1 MALFTFTDDSYTLGN
16 IREVDTRKV
25 TILVNSDKDLR
36 KARVGQLVTVPLSG
50 ATECWLIGMIDK
62 VIKAVVTQPF
72 TPEIAEDDAD
82 EIDAFE
88 DSVVNTVKI
97 TLMGAAR
104 WDAVD
109 QKYKFSRS
117 LDHVPEIDSTCY
129 VLKDAHLEEFMRVIS
144 ECGDGQ
150 HSLELGS
157 YKLNENARAY
167 VDGNKLFQ
175 RHAALLG
182 STGSGKS
189 WTVASILERS
199 SQLPSSN
206 LVVFDLHGEYKE
218 LSYAKQLRVPGPDEV
233 DADDDSLLFLPY
245 WLLNSEEIQS
255 LFVDRSEFSAHN
267 QVVVVQDAI
276 TEQKKAFLKAN
287 GRTDLLQSFTLDSP
301 IPYSLNEVIG
311 KLKYLNEE
319 KVEGSRGPK
328 NGPFNGEFSRLLV
341 RMASRLNDRRY
352 GFLFNSPDKYNQY
365 DSLSMIAE
373 KLMGFGNQKQS
384 IKVIDFSEV
393 PADILPVIIG
403 LVARIIYQVQ
413 FWTDPNSRRPVA
425 FVCDEA
431 HLYLPRKEGN
441 PVERRAVEAFEKIA
455 KEGRKYGVALM
466 IVSQRPSDVS
476 ATILSQCNN
485 IISLRLTNADD
496 QATVR
501 KLLPESLESLLE
513 ALPIMD
519 VGEAMVVG
527 DSVLLPSRIKID
539 PPTEKPLSAT
549 IDFWSRWQEDVN
561 NADFALAV
569 ENMRR
574 QNRIKPQLVSAI
586 CTESKS
592 C

>member
-1 MALFTFTDDSYTLGN
+1 MALFTFNDDSYILGN

-25 TILVNSDKDLR
+25 TILVNTDKDLR
-36 KARVGQLVTVPLSG
+36 KARVGQLVAVQLSG

-62 VIKAVVTQPF
+62 VIKAVVAPLPTLEVQ
-72 TPEIAEDDAD
+72 EDDAD

-88 DSVVNTVKI
+88 DIVINTVKI
-97 TLMGAAR
+97 TLMGGAR
-104 WDAVD
+104 WDAIE

-144 ECGDGQ
+144 ECGDGE

-189 WTVASILERS
+189 WTVASILEKS
-199 SQLPSSN
+199 SKLPSSN

-218 LSYAKQLRVPGPDEV
+218 LSYAKQLRIPGPDEV
-233 DADDDSLLFLPY
+233 DTDDDSLLFLPY

-267 QVVVVQDAI
+267 QVVIVQDAI
-276 TEQKKAFLKAN
+276 TEQKKAFLQAN
-287 GRTDLLQSFTLDSP
+287 GRSDLLQAFTLDSP
-301 IPYSLNEVIG
+301 IPYSLDNVIG
-311 KLKYLNEE
+311 KLRFLNEE
-319 KVEGSRGPK
+319 RIPGAQAGKEK

-341 RMASRLNDRRY
+341 RMASRLQDRRY

-365 DSLSMIAE
+365 GSLSMIAE
-373 KLMGFGNQKQS
+373 TLMGFGNQKKS

-413 FWTDPNSRRPVA
+413 FWTNPESRRPVA

-549 IDFWSRWQEDVN
+549 IDFWSRWQENVTN
-561 NADFALAV
+561 TDFALAV

-574 QNRIKPQLVSAI
+574 QNRTKL
-586 CTESKS
+586 
-592 C
+592 

>member
-1 MALFTFTDDSYTLGN
+1 MALFTFNDDSYILGN

-36 KARVGQLVTVPLSG
+36 KARVGQLVTVQLSG

-62 VIKAVVTQPF
+62 VIKAVVAQPL
-72 TPEIAEDDAD
+72 TLEVQEDDAD

-97 TLMGAAR
+97 TLMGGAR
-104 WDAVD
+104 WDAID

-129 VLKDAHLEEFMRVIS
+129 ILKDAHLEEFMRVIS
-144 ECGDGQ
+144 ECGNGED
-150 HSLELGS
+150 SLELGS

-199 SQLPSSN
+199 SRLPSSN

-218 LSYAKQLRVPGPDEV
+218 LSYAKQLRIPGPDEV
-233 DADDDSLLFLPY
+233 DVDDDSLLFLPY

-276 TEQKKAFLKAN
+276 TEQKKAFLQESD
-287 GRTDLLQSFTLDSP
+287 RTDLLQSFTLDSP
-301 IPYSLNEVIG
+301 IPYSLNSVIG

-319 KVEGSRGPK
+319 KVDGSRGPK

-373 KLMGFGNQKQS
+373 KLMEFGEQKQS

-413 FWTDPNSRRPVA
+413 FWTDPKNRRPVA

-549 IDFWSRWQEDVN
+549 IDFWSRWQEKVT

-574 QNRIKPQLVSAI
+574 QNRTKL
-586 CTESKS
+586 
-592 C
+592 

>member
-1 MALFTFTDDSYTLGN
+1 MALFTFNDDSYTLGN

-36 KARVGQLVTVPLSG
+36 KARVGQLVTVQLSG

-62 VIKAVVTQPF
+62 VIKAVVTQPL
-72 TPEIAEDDAD
+72 TLEITEDDAD

-233 DADDDSLLFLPY
+233 DIDDDSLLFLPY
-245 WLLNSEEIQS
+245 WLLNTDELQS
-255 LFVDRSEFSAHN
+255 LFIDRSEFTAHN
-267 QVVVVQDAI
+267 QVMAFQDSI
-276 TEQKKAFLKAN
+276 IEKKRDALVKAGN
-287 GRTDLLQSFTLDSP
+287 QEILDAFTLDSP
-301 IPYSLNEVIG
+301 IPFKIEDIIQQLEFLNQQMIPGKTKEVQ
-311 KLKYLNEE
+311 
-319 KVEGSRGPK
+319 
-328 NGPFNGEFSRLLV
+328 GPFYGQFSRLLL
-341 RMASRLNDRRY
+341 RLKSKTTDRRY
-352 GFLFNSPDKYNQY
+352 SFLFGGKSTQDYNY
-365 DSLSMIAE
+365 LSALAE
-373 KLMGFGNQKQS
+373 KLMGFGKQKQS

-549 IDFWSRWQEDVN
+549 IDFWSRWQEDVT

-586 CTESKS
+586 CTESKN

>member
-1 MALFTFTDDSYTLGN
+1 MALFTFDDTTYILGN

-25 TILVNSDKDLR
+25 TIYVNNDKDLR
-36 KARVGQLVTVPLSG
+36 KARVGQLVTIQLSG
-50 ATECWLIGMIDK
+50 ATECWLVGMIDK
-62 VIKAVVTQPF
+62 VIKALVTQSIVH
-72 TPEIAEDDAD
+72 EIDEENTD
-82 EIDAFE
+82 EILNAFE
-88 DSVVNTVKI
+88 DTVVNTVKI

-104 WDAVD
+104 WDAIE

-117 LDHVPEIDSTCY
+117 LDHVPEIDSICY
-129 VLKDAHLEEFMRVIS
+129 VLKDAQLEEFMSVIS
-144 ECGDGQ
+144 ESGDEK
-150 HSLELGS
+150 HSLELGV

-206 LVVFDLHGEYKE
+206 LVVFDLHGEYKQ

-233 DADDDSLLFLPY
+233 NSDDDSLLFLPY

-276 TEQKKAFLKAN
+276 TKQKKFFLESQA
-287 GRTDLLQSFTLDSP
+287 RTDLLQSFTLDSP
-301 IPYSLNEVIG
+301 IPYSLHEVIG
-311 KLKYLNEE
+311 ELKFLNEQ
-319 KVEGSRGPK
+319 KVEGSKGLK

-341 RMASRLNDRRY
+341 RIASRLNDRRY
-352 GFLFNSPDKYNQY
+352 GFLFNAPKKYNQY
-365 DSLSMIAE
+365 DSLSTIAE
-373 KLMGFGNQKQS
+373 KLMGFGENKES

-393 PADILPVIIG
+393 PADILPIIIG

-413 FWTDPNSRRPVA
+413 FWTNPENRRPIA

-476 ATILSQCNN
+476 TTILSQCNN

-496 QATVR
+496 QMTVR

-539 PPTEKPLSAT
+539 PPTQKPLSAT
-549 IDFWSRWQEDVN
+549 IDFWSCWQEN
-561 NADFALAV
+561 ITNEDFSMAV

-574 QNRIKPQLVSAI
+574 QNRIKQ
-586 CTESKS
+586 
-592 C
+592 

>member
-1 MALFTFTDDSYTLGN
+1 MALFTFEDDGYTLGN
-16 IREVDTRKV
+16 IREVDTRKI
-25 TILVNSDKDLR
+25 TILVNSDSDLR
-36 KARVGQLVTVPLSG
+36 KARVGQLITVPLSG

-62 VIKAVVTQPF
+62 VIKAVVTQ
-72 TPEIAEDDAD
+72 TATIEVQEGEAD
-82 EIDAFE
+82 EIDDF
-88 DSVVNTVKI
+88 DSNVVNTVKI
-97 TLMGAAR
+97 TLMGATR
-104 WDAVD
+104 WDAID

-129 VLKDAHLEEFMRVIS
+129 VLKDAHLEDFMRVIS
-144 ECGDGQ
+144 ESEDGD

-157 YKLNENARAY
+157 YKLNDNARAY
-167 VDGNKLFQ
+167 VDGDKLFQ

-199 SQLPSSN
+199 SELPSSN

-218 LSYAKQLRVPGPDEV
+218 LSHAKQLRVPGPDEV
-233 DADDDSLLFLPY
+233 DTDDESLLFLPY

-255 LFVDRSEFSAHN
+255 LFVDRSEFNAHN
-267 QVVVVQDAI
+267 QVVVVQDSI
-276 TEQKKAFLKAN
+276 TEQKKLFLEAN
-287 GRTDLLQSFTLDSP
+287 NRHDLLQSFTLDSP
-301 IPYSLNEVIG
+301 IPYSLDEVTA
-311 KLKYLNEE
+311 KLTYLNEE
-319 KVEGSRGPK
+319 KVQGSRGPK

-341 RMASRLNDRRY
+341 RIASRLNDRRY
-352 GFLFNSPDKYNQY
+352 GFLFDSPDIYNQY
-365 DSLSMIAE
+365 ESLSMIAE
-373 KLMGFGNQKQS
+373 KLMGFGNKKQS

-413 FWTDPNSRRPVA
+413 FWTDPAERRPLA

-466 IVSQRPSDVS
+466 VVSQRPSDVS

-539 PPTEKPLSAT
+539 PPAEKPLSAT
-549 IDFWSRWQEDVN
+549 IDFWSRWQEDVT

-574 QNRIKPQLVSAI
+574 QNRTRQ
-586 CTESKS
+586 
-592 C
+592 

>member
-1 MALFTFTDDSYTLGN
+1 MGNMALFTFNDDSYILGN

-36 KARVGQLVTVPLSG
+36 KARVGQLVTVQLSG

-62 VIKAVVTQPF
+62 VIKAVVAQTLTLEVQ
-72 TPEIAEDDAD
+72 EDDAD

-97 TLMGAAR
+97 TLMGGAK
-104 WDAVD
+104 WDAID

-117 LDHVPEIDSTCY
+117 LDHVPEIDTTCY
-129 VLKDAHLEEFMRVIS
+129 ILKDANLEEFMRVIS
-144 ECGDGQ
+144 ECGNGQ
-150 HSLELGS
+150 NSLELGS

-199 SQLPSSN
+199 SRLPSSN

-218 LSYAKQLRVPGPDEV
+218 LSYAKQLRIPGPDEV
-233 DADDDSLLFLPY
+233 DVEDDSLLFLPY

-276 TEQKKAFLKAN
+276 TEQKKDFLQTN

-301 IPYSLNEVIG
+301 IPYSLSNVIG

-319 KVEGSRGPK
+319 KVDGSRGPK

-352 GFLFNSPDKYNQY
+352 GFLFNSPDKYNLY

-373 KLMGFGNQKQS
+373 KLMEYGEQKQS

-413 FWTDPNSRRPVA
+413 FWTDPKSRRPVA

-496 QATVR
+496 QTTVR

-539 PPTEKPLSAT
+539 PPTQKPLSAT
-549 IDFWSRWQEDVN
+549 IDFWSRWQENVTN
-561 NADFALAV
+561 TDFALAV

-574 QNRIKPQLVSAI
+574 QNRTRL
-586 CTESKS
+586 
-592 C
+592 

>member
-1 MALFTFTDDSYTLGN
+1 
-16 IREVDTRKV
+16 
-25 TILVNSDKDLR
+25 
-36 KARVGQLVTVPLSG
+36 
-50 ATECWLIGMIDK
+50 
-62 VIKAVVTQPF
+62 
-72 TPEIAEDDAD
+72 
-82 EIDAFE
+82 
-88 DSVVNTVKI
+88 
-97 TLMGAAR
+97 MGAG
-104 WDAVD
+104 
-109 QKYKFSRS
+109 QK
-117 LDHVPEIDSTCY
+117 
-129 VLKDAHLEEFMRVIS
+129 
-144 ECGDGQ
+144 
-150 HSLELGS
+150 
-157 YKLNENARAY
+157 
-167 VDGNKLFQ
+167 
-175 RHAALLG
+175 
-182 STGSGKS
+182 
-189 WTVASILERS
+189 
-199 SQLPSSN
+199 LPSSN

-218 LSYAKQLRVPGPDEV
+218 LSYAKQLRIPGPDEV
-233 DADDDSLLFLPY
+233 DTDDDSLLFLPY

-267 QVVVVQDAI
+267 QVVIVQDAI
-276 TEQKKAFLKAN
+276 TEQKKAFLQTN
-287 GRTDLLQSFTLDSP
+287 GRSDLLQAFTLDSP
-301 IPYSLNEVIG
+301 IPYSLDNVIG
-311 KLKYLNEE
+311 KLRFLNEE
-319 KVEGSRGPK
+319 RIPGAQAGKEK

-341 RMASRLNDRRY
+341 RMASRLQDRRY

-365 DSLSMIAE
+365 GSLSMIAE
-373 KLMGFGNQKQS
+373 TLMGFGNQKKN

-413 FWTDPNSRRPVA
+413 FWTNPESRRPVA

-476 ATILSQCNN
+476 TTILSQCNN

-539 PPTEKPLSAT
+539 PPTETPLSAT
-549 IDFWSRWQEDVN
+549 IDFWSRWQENVTN
-561 NADFALAV
+561 TDFALAV

-574 QNRIKPQLVSAI
+574 QNRTKL
-586 CTESKS
+586 
-592 C
+592 

>member
-1 MALFTFTDDSYTLGN
+1 MALFTFNDDNYILGN

-36 KARVGQLVTVPLSG
+36 KARVGQLVTVQLSG

-62 VIKAVVTQPF
+62 VIKAVVAQPL
-72 TPEIAEDDAD
+72 TLEVQEDDAD

-88 DSVVNTVKI
+88 DSVINTVKI
-97 TLMGAAR
+97 TLMGGSR
-104 WDAVD
+104 WDAIE

-144 ECGDGQ
+144 ECGDGE
-150 HSLELGS
+150 HSLDLGC

-199 SQLPSSN
+199 SKLPSSN

-218 LSYAKQLRVPGPDEV
+218 LSYAKQLRIPGPDEV
-233 DADDDSLLFLPY
+233 DTDDDSLLFLPY

-276 TEQKKAFLKAN
+276 TEQKKAFLLAN
-287 GRTDLLQSFTLDSP
+287 DRTDLLQSFTLDSP
-301 IPYSLNEVIG
+301 IPFSLDNVIE
-311 KLKYLNEE
+311 KLRFLNEE
-319 KVEGSRGPK
+319 RVPGAQAGKEK

-341 RMASRLNDRRY
+341 RMASRLQDRRY

-365 DSLSMIAE
+365 SSLSMIAE
-373 KLMGFGNQKQS
+373 KLMGFGIQKKS

-413 FWTDPNSRRPVA
+413 FWTDPTDRRPVA

-476 ATILSQCNN
+476 TTILSQCNN

-527 DSVLLPSRIKID
+527 DSVLLPSRIKVD

-549 IDFWSRWQEDVN
+549 IDFWSRWQENVT

-574 QNRIKPQLVSAI
+574 QNRTKL
-586 CTESKS
+586 
-592 C
+592 

>member
-1 MALFTFTDDSYTLGN
+1 MALFTFNDDSYILGN

-36 KARVGQLVTVPLSG
+36 KARVGQLVTVQLSG

-62 VIKAVVTQPF
+62 VIKAVVAQPL
-72 TPEIAEDDAD
+72 TLEVQEDDAD

-97 TLMGAAR
+97 TLMGGAR
-104 WDAVD
+104 WDAID

-129 VLKDAHLEEFMRVIS
+129 ILKDAHLEEFMRVIS
-144 ECGDGQ
+144 ECGNGEN
-150 HSLELGS
+150 SLELGS

-199 SQLPSSN
+199 SRLPSSN

-218 LSYAKQLRVPGPDEV
+218 LSYAKQLRIPGPDEV

-276 TEQKKAFLKAN
+276 TEQKKAFLQTN

-301 IPYSLNEVIG
+301 IPYSLNNVIG
-311 KLKYLNEE
+311 KLKHLNEE
-319 KVEGSRGPK
+319 KVDGSRGPK

-373 KLMGFGNQKQS
+373 KLMEYGEQKPS

-413 FWTDPNSRRPVA
+413 FWTDPKSRRPVA

-496 QATVR
+496 QTTVR

-549 IDFWSRWQEDVN
+549 IDFWSRWQENVTN
-561 NADFALAV
+561 TDFALAV

-574 QNRIKPQLVSAI
+574 QNRTRL
-586 CTESKS
+586 
-592 C
+592 

>member
-1 MALFTFTDDSYTLGN
+1 MALFTFNDDSYILGN

-25 TILVNSDKDLR
+25 TILVNTDKDLR
-36 KARVGQLVTVPLSG
+36 KARVGQLVAVQLSG

-62 VIKAVVTQPF
+62 VIKAVVAPLPALEVQ
-72 TPEIAEDDAD
+72 EDEAD

-88 DSVVNTVKI
+88 DIVINTVKI
-97 TLMGAAR
+97 TLMGGAR
-104 WDAVD
+104 WDAIE

-144 ECGDGQ
+144 ECGDGE

-199 SQLPSSN
+199 SKLPSSN

-218 LSYAKQLRVPGPDEV
+218 LSYAKQLRIPGPDEV
-233 DADDDSLLFLPY
+233 DTDDDSLLFLPY

-267 QVVVVQDAI
+267 QVVIVQDAI
-276 TEQKKAFLKAN
+276 TEQKKAFLQTN
-287 GRTDLLQSFTLDSP
+287 GRSDLLQAFTLDSP
-301 IPYSLNEVIG
+301 IPYSLDNVIG
-311 KLKYLNEE
+311 KLRFLNEE
-319 KVEGSRGPK
+319 RIPGAQAGKEK

-341 RMASRLNDRRY
+341 RMASRLQDRRY

-365 DSLSMIAE
+365 GSLSMIAE
-373 KLMGFGNQKQS
+373 TLMGFGNQKKN

-413 FWTDPNSRRPVA
+413 FWTNPESRRPVA

-476 ATILSQCNN
+476 TTILSQCNN

-527 DSVLLPSRIKID
+527 DSVLLPSRG
-539 PPTEKPLSAT
+539 
-549 IDFWSRWQEDVN
+549 F
-561 NADFALAV
+561 V
-569 ENMRR
+569 E
-574 QNRIKPQLVSAI
+574 
-586 CTESKS
+586 
-592 C
+592 

>member
-1 MALFTFTDDSYTLGN
+1 MALFTFNDDSYTLGN

-36 KARVGQLVTVPLSG
+36 KARVGQLVTVQLSG

-62 VIKAVVTQPF
+62 VIKAVVTQPL

-82 EIDAFE
+82 EIDTFE

-144 ECGDGQ
+144 ECGDGE

-233 DADDDSLLFLPY
+233 DVDDDSLLFLPY

-276 TEQKKAFLKAN
+276 TEQKKAFLQEN

-301 IPYSLNEVIG
+301 VPYSIESVIG

-319 KVEGSRGPK
+319 KVQGANNRPK

-341 RMASRLNDRRY
+341 RMASRLDDRRY

-373 KLMGFGNQKQS
+373 KLMGFGNKKQS

-393 PADILPVIIG
+393 PADILPIIIG

-413 FWTDPNSRRPVA
+413 FWTDPNSIRPVA

-539 PPTEKPLSAT
+539 PPAEKPLSAT
-549 IDFWSRWQEDVN
+549 IDFWSRWQEDVT

-574 QNRIKPQLVSAI
+574 QNRTKP
-586 CTESKS
+586 
-592 C
+592 

>member
-1 MALFTFTDDSYTLGN
+1 MALFEFNDDSYTLGN
-16 IREVDTRKV
+16 IREVDTRKITV
-25 TILVNSDKDLR
+25 LVNSDKDLR
-36 KARVGQLVTVPLSG
+36 KARVGQLIAVQLSG
-50 ATECWLIGMIDK
+50 ASESWLIGMIDK
-62 VIKAVVTQPF
+62 VIKAVVAQ
-72 TPEIAEDDAD
+72 TPLQETEEGELEDLEPIGDT
-82 EIDAFE
+82 
-88 DSVVNTVKI
+88 VVNTVKI

-104 WDAVD
+104 WDALD
-109 QKYKFSRS
+109 QRFTFSRS
-117 LDHVPEIDSTCY
+117 LDHVPEIDSVCY

-144 ECGDGQ
+144 ESGDDE
-150 HSLELGS
+150 HSLELGV
-157 YKLNENARAY
+157 YKLNESAKAY

-199 SQLPSSN
+199 ATLPSSN

-218 LSYAKQLRVPGPDEV
+218 LGYARQLRIPGPDEV
-233 DADDDSLLFLPY
+233 DCDDDSVLFLPY

-267 QVVVVQDAI
+267 QVVVVQDSI
-276 TEQKKAFLKAN
+276 TEQKKAFLEER
-287 GRTDLLQSFTLDSP
+287 GRSDLLQSFTLDSP
-301 IPYSLNEVIG
+301 VPYSLHNVIA
-311 KLKYLNEE
+311 KLTRLNEE
-319 KVEGSRGPK
+319 KVQGSRGPK

-352 GFLFNSPDKYNQY
+352 GFLFNGPEKYYQY
-365 DSLSMIAE
+365 DSLSLIAE
-373 KLMGFGNQKQS
+373 KLMGFGNSKPS

-393 PADILPVIIG
+393 PADILPVIVG

-413 FWTDPNSRRPVA
+413 FWSAAEDRRPIA

-466 IVSQRPSDVS
+466 IISQRPSDVS

-527 DSVLLPSRIKID
+527 DSVLLPSRIKIE
-539 PPTEKPLSAT
+539 PPKEKPLSAT
-549 IDFWSRWQEDVN
+549 IDFWSRWQEDITN
-561 NADFALAV
+561 PDFSIAV

-574 QNRIKPQLVSAI
+574 QSRASNQS
-586 CTESKS
+586 
-592 C
+592 

>member
-1 MALFTFTDDSYTLGN
+1 MALFEFNDDSYTLGN
-16 IREVDTRKV
+16 IREVDTRKITV
-25 TILVNSDKDLR
+25 LVSSDKDLR
-36 KARVGQLVTVPLSG
+36 KARVGQLIAVQLSG
-50 ATECWLIGMIDK
+50 ASESWLIGMIDK
-62 VIKAVVTQPF
+62 VIKAVVAQ
-72 TPEIAEDDAD
+72 TPLQETEEGELED
-82 EIDAFE
+82 FE
-88 DSVVNTVKI
+88 PMGDTVVNTVKI
-97 TLMGAAR
+97 TLMGAAK
-104 WDAVD
+104 WNALD
-109 QKYKFSRS
+109 QRFTFSRS
-117 LDHVPEIDSTCY
+117 LDHVPEIDSVCY

-144 ECGDGQ
+144 ESGDDE
-150 HSLELGS
+150 HSLELGV
-157 YKLNENARAY
+157 YKLNESAKAY

-199 SQLPSSN
+199 ATLPSSN
-206 LVVFDLHGEYKE
+206 LVVFDLHGEYRE
-218 LSYAKQLRVPGPDEV
+218 LGYARQLRIPGPDEV
-233 DADDDSLLFLPY
+233 DADDDSVLFLPY

-267 QVVVVQDAI
+267 QVVVVQDSI
-276 TEQKKAFLKAN
+276 TEQKKAFLEEN
-287 GRTDLLQSFTLDSP
+287 GRSDLLKSFTLDSP
-301 IPYSLNEVIG
+301 VPFSLKNVMA
-311 KLKYLNEE
+311 KLTHLNEE
-319 KVEGSRGPK
+319 KVQGSRGPK

-352 GFLFNSPDKYNQY
+352 GFLFNGPEKYHQY
-365 DSLSMIAE
+365 DSLSLIAE
-373 KLMGFGNQKQS
+373 KLMGFGNSKPS

-393 PADILPVIIG
+393 PADILPVIVG

-413 FWTDPNSRRPVA
+413 FWSSADDRRPIA

-466 IVSQRPSDVS
+466 IISQRPSDVS

-527 DSVLLPSRIKID
+527 DSVLLPSRIKIE
-539 PPTEKPLSAT
+539 PPKEKPLSAT
-549 IDFWSRWQEDVN
+549 IDFWSRWQEDKTN
-561 NADFALAV
+561 PDFAIAV

-574 QNRIKPQLVSAI
+574 QSRAKHQS
-586 CTESKS
+586 
-592 C
+592 

>member
-1 MALFTFTDDSYTLGN
+1 MALFTFNDDNYILGN

-36 KARVGQLVTVPLSG
+36 KARVGQLVTVQLSG

-62 VIKAVVTQPF
+62 VIKAVVTQPL
-72 TPEIAEDDAD
+72 PLELQEDDAGG
-82 EIDAFE
+82 IDAFE

-97 TLMGAAR
+97 TLMGGAR
-104 WDAVD
+104 WAAID

-117 LDHVPEIDSTCY
+117 LDHVPEIESTCY

-144 ECGDGQ
+144 ECSDGE

-157 YKLNENARAY
+157 YKLNENAR
-167 VDGNKLFQ
+167 VFIDGNKLFQ

-199 SQLPSSN
+199 SKLPSSN

-218 LSYAKQLRVPGPDEV
+218 LSYAKQLGIPVPDEV
-233 DADDDSLLFLPY
+233 TVDDDSLLFLPY
-245 WLLNSEEIQS
+245 LLLNSEEIQS

-276 TEQKKAFLKAN
+276 TEQKKAFLQGN
-287 GRTDLLQSFTLDSP
+287 GRTDLLKSFTLDSP
-301 IPYSLNEVIG
+301 IPYSLSCVIE

-319 KVEGSRGPK
+319 KVDGSRGPK

-365 DSLSMIAE
+365 DSLSIIAE
-373 KLMGFGNQKQS
+373 KLMEFGDQKKS

-393 PADILPVIIG
+393 PADVLPIIIG

-413 FWTDPNSRRPVA
+413 FWTDPKSRRPIA

-476 ATILSQCNN
+476 TTILSQCNN

-501 KLLPESLESLLE
+501 KLLPESLESILE

-549 IDFWSRWQEDVN
+549 IDFWSRWQENVTN
-561 NADFALAV
+561 TNFALAV

-574 QNRIKPQLVSAI
+574 QNRAK
-586 CTESKS
+586 
-592 C
+592 

>member
-1 MALFTFTDDSYTLGN
+1 MALFTFNDDSYTLGN

-36 KARVGQLVTVPLSG
+36 KARVGQLVTVQLSG
-50 ATECWLIGMIDK
+50 ATKCWLIGMIDK
-62 VIKAVVTQPF
+62 VIKAVVTQPL
-72 TPEIAEDDAD
+72 TLEITEDDAD
-82 EIDAFE
+82 EIDSFE

-233 DADDDSLLFLPY
+233 NADDDSLLFLPY

-276 TEQKKAFLKAN
+276 TEQKKTFLKAN

-301 IPYSLNEVIG
+301 IPYSLHEVIG

-425 FVCDEA
+425 FICDEA

-549 IDFWSRWQEDVN
+549 IDFWSRWQEDVT

-574 QNRIKPQLVSAI
+574 QNR
-586 CTESKS
+586 TKS
-592 C
+592 

>member
-1 MALFTFTDDSYTLGN
+1 MALFTFSDDSYTLGN
-16 IREVDTRKV
+16 IREVDTRKLS
-25 TILVNSDKDLR
+25 ILVKTDRDLR
-36 KARVGQLVTVPLSG
+36 KARVGQLVTVQLSG

-62 VIKAVVTQPF
+62 VIKAVVAQP
-72 TPEIAEDDAD
+72 IALEVQEDDAN
-82 EIDAFE
+82 EIDVFE

-144 ECGDGQ
+144 ECGDGE

-218 LSYAKQLRVPGPDEV
+218 LSYAKQLRIPGPDEV
-233 DADDDSLLFLPY
+233 DVEDDSLLFLPY

-276 TEQKKAFLKAN
+276 TEQKKEFLQAN
-287 GRTDLLQSFTLDSP
+287 GRTDLLQAFTLDSP
-301 IPYSLNEVIG
+301 IPYSLDNVIN
-311 KLKYLNEE
+311 KLRYLNEE
-319 KVEGSRGPK
+319 KVPGASRPK

-341 RMASRLNDRRY
+341 RMASRLDDRRY

-373 KLMGFGNQKQS
+373 KLMGFGKQKQS

-413 FWTDPNSRRPVA
+413 FWTNPESRRPVA

-466 IVSQRPSDVS
+466 VVSQRPSDVS

-549 IDFWSRWQEDVN
+549 IDFWSRWQEDVTN
-561 NADFALAV
+561 GDFTLAV

-574 QNRIKPQLVSAI
+574 QNR
-586 CTESKS
+586 TKS
-592 C
+592 

>member
-1 MALFTFTDDSYTLGN
+1 MALFTFNDDSYKLGN

-25 TILVNSDKDLR
+25 TILVKSDKDLR
-36 KARVGQLVTVPLSG
+36 KARVGQLVTVQLSG

-62 VIKAVVTQPF
+62 VIKAVVTQPL
-72 TPEIAEDDAD
+72 TLEVKEDDAD
-82 EIDAFE
+82 EIDSFE

-104 WDAVD
+104 WDAIN

-129 VLKDAHLEEFMRVIS
+129 ALKDAHLEEFMRVIS
-144 ECGDGQ
+144 ECGDGE

-199 SQLPSSN
+199 SKLPSSN

-218 LSYAKQLRVPGPDEV
+218 LSYAKQLRIPGPDEV
-233 DADDDSLLFLPY
+233 DVDDDSLLFLPY

-276 TEQKKAFLKAN
+276 TEQKKAFLQAN

-301 IPYSLNEVIG
+301 IPYSLDEVIG

-384 IKVIDFSEV
+384 IKIIDFSEV

-413 FWTDPNSRRPVA
+413 FWTDPKSRRPVA

-549 IDFWSRWQEDVN
+549 IDFWSRWQEDVT
-561 NADFALAV
+561 NADFAKAV

-574 QNRIKPQLVSAI
+574 QNRTKP
-586 CTESKS
+586 
-592 C
+592 

>member
-1 MALFTFTDDSYTLGN
+1 MALFTFNDDSYILGN

-36 KARVGQLVTVPLSG
+36 KARVGQLVTVQLSG

-62 VIKAVVTQPF
+62 VIKAVVAQTLTLEVQ
-72 TPEIAEDDAD
+72 EDDAD

-97 TLMGAAR
+97 TLMGGAK
-104 WDAVD
+104 WDAID

-117 LDHVPEIDSTCY
+117 LDHVPEIDTTCY
-129 VLKDAHLEEFMRVIS
+129 ILKDAHLEEFMRVIS
-144 ECGDGQ
+144 ECGNGQ
-150 HSLELGS
+150 NSLELGS

-199 SQLPSSN
+199 SRLPSSN

-218 LSYAKQLRVPGPDEV
+218 LSYAKQLRIPGPDEV
-233 DADDDSLLFLPY
+233 DVEDDSLLFLPY

-276 TEQKKAFLKAN
+276 TEQKKDFLQTN

-301 IPYSLNEVIG
+301 IQYSLSNVIG

-319 KVEGSRGPK
+319 KVDGSRGPK

-352 GFLFNSPDKYNQY
+352 GFLFNSPDKYNLY

-373 KLMGFGNQKQS
+373 KLMEYGEQKQS

-413 FWTDPNSRRPVA
+413 FWTDPKSRRPVA

-496 QATVR
+496 QTTVR

-539 PPTEKPLSAT
+539 PPTQKPLSAT
-549 IDFWSRWQEDVN
+549 IDFWSRWQENVTN
-561 NADFALAV
+561 TDFALAV

-574 QNRIKPQLVSAI
+574 QNRTRL
-586 CTESKS
+586 
-592 C
+592 

>member
-1 MALFTFTDDSYTLGN
+1 MALFTFNDDSYTLGN

-36 KARVGQLVTVPLSG
+36 KARVGQLVTVQLSG

-62 VIKAVVTQPF
+62 VIKAVVTQPL
-72 TPEIAEDDAD
+72 TLEIAEEDDAD

-104 WDAVD
+104 WDAID

-144 ECGDGQ
+144 ECGDGK

-233 DADDDSLLFLPY
+233 DVDDDSLLFLPY
-245 WLLNSEEIQS
+245 WLLNTDELQS
-255 LFVDRSEFSAHN
+255 LFIDRSEFTAHN
-267 QVVVVQDAI
+267 QVMAFQDSI
-276 TEQKKAFLKAN
+276 IEKKRDSLVKAGN
-287 GRTDLLQSFTLDSP
+287 QEILDAFTLDSP
-301 IPYSLNEVIG
+301 IPFRIEDIIQHLEFLNQQMIPGKTKEVQ
-311 KLKYLNEE
+311 
-319 KVEGSRGPK
+319 
-328 NGPFNGEFSRLLV
+328 GPFYGQFSRLLL
-341 RMASRLNDRRY
+341 RLKSKTTDRRY
-352 GFLFNSPDKYNQY
+352 SFLFGGKQSTQDYNY
-365 DSLSMIAE
+365 LSALAE
-373 KLMGFGNQKQS
+373 KLMGFGKQKQS

-539 PPTEKPLSAT
+539 PPAEKPLSAT
-549 IDFWSRWQEDVN
+549 IDFWSRWQEDVT

-574 QNRIKPQLVSAI
+574 QNRTKP
-586 CTESKS
+586 
-592 C
+592 

>member
-1 MALFTFTDDSYTLGN
+1 MALFEFNDDSYTLGN
-16 IREVDTRKV
+16 IREVDTRKIIV
-25 TILVNSDKDLR
+25 LVNSDKDLR
-36 KARVGQLVTVPLSG
+36 KARVGQLIAVQLSG
-50 ATECWLIGMIDK
+50 ASESWLIGMIDK
-62 VIKAVVTQPF
+62 VIKAVVAQ
-72 TPEIAEDDAD
+72 TPLQETEEGELEDLEPIGDT
-82 EIDAFE
+82 
-88 DSVVNTVKI
+88 VVNTVKI

-104 WDAVD
+104 WDALD
-109 QKYKFSRS
+109 QRFTFSRS
-117 LDHVPEIDSTCY
+117 LDHVPEIDSVCY

-144 ECGDGQ
+144 ESGDDE
-150 HSLELGS
+150 HSLELGV
-157 YKLNENARAY
+157 YKLNESAKAY

-199 SQLPSSN
+199 ATLPSSN

-218 LSYAKQLRVPGPDEV
+218 LGYARQLRIPGPDEV
-233 DADDDSLLFLPY
+233 DCDDDSVLFLPY

-267 QVVVVQDAI
+267 QVVVVQDSI
-276 TEQKKAFLKAN
+276 TEQKKAFLEER
-287 GRTDLLQSFTLDSP
+287 GRSDLLQSFTLDSP
-301 IPYSLNEVIG
+301 VPYSLHNVIA
-311 KLKYLNEE
+311 KLTRLNEE
-319 KVEGSRGPK
+319 KVQGSRGPK

-352 GFLFNSPDKYNQY
+352 GFLFNGPEKYYQY
-365 DSLSMIAE
+365 DSLSLIAE
-373 KLMGFGNQKQS
+373 KLMGFGNSKPS

-393 PADILPVIIG
+393 PADILPVIVG

-413 FWTDPNSRRPVA
+413 FWSAAEDRRPIA

-466 IVSQRPSDVS
+466 IISQRPSDVS

-527 DSVLLPSRIKID
+527 DSVLLPSRIKIE
-539 PPTEKPLSAT
+539 PPKEKPLSAT
-549 IDFWSRWQEDVN
+549 IDFWSRWQEDITN
-561 NADFALAV
+561 PDFSIAV

-574 QNRIKPQLVSAI
+574 QSRASNQS
-586 CTESKS
+586 
-592 C
+592 

>member
-1 MALFTFTDDSYTLGN
+1 MALFTFNDDSYILGN

-36 KARVGQLVTVPLSG
+36 KARVGQLVTVQLSG

-62 VIKAVVTQPF
+62 VIKAVVTQPL
-72 TPEIAEDDAD
+72 TLEVQEDDAD

-97 TLMGAAR
+97 TLMGGAR
-104 WDAVD
+104 WDAIA

-129 VLKDAHLEEFMRVIS
+129 ILKDAHLEEFMRVIS
-144 ECGDGQ
+144 ECGNGED
-150 HSLELGS
+150 SLELGS

-199 SQLPSSN
+199 SRLPSSN

-218 LSYAKQLRVPGPDEV
+218 LSYAKQLRIPGPDEINI
-233 DADDDSLLFLPY
+233 DDDSLLFLPY

-276 TEQKKAFLKAN
+276 TEQKKAFLQAN
-287 GRTDLLQSFTLDSP
+287 GRTDLLKSFTLDSP
-301 IPYSLNEVIG
+301 IPYSLNHVIE

-319 KVEGSRGPK
+319 KVDGSRGPK

-373 KLMGFGNQKQS
+373 KLMEFGEQKKS

-413 FWTDPNSRRPVA
+413 FWTDPKSRRPLA

-549 IDFWSRWQEDVN
+549 IDFWSRWQENVTN
-561 NADFALAV
+561 TDFALAV

-574 QNRIKPQLVSAI
+574 QNRTKL
-586 CTESKS
+586 
-592 C
+592 

>member
-1 MALFTFTDDSYTLGN
+1 MALFTFNDDSYTLGN

-36 KARVGQLVTVPLSG
+36 KARVGQLVTVQLSG

-62 VIKAVVTQPF
+62 VIKAVVTQPL
-72 TPEIAEDDAD
+72 TLEITEDDAD

-97 TLMGAAR
+97 TLMGATR

-233 DADDDSLLFLPY
+233 DVDDDSLLFLPY

-276 TEQKKAFLKAN
+276 TEQKKAFLQAN
-287 GRTDLLQSFTLDSP
+287 GQTDLLQSFTLDSP
-301 IPYSLNEVIG
+301 IPYSFDKVIG
-311 KLKYLNEE
+311 KLQHLNEE
-319 KVEGSRGPK
+319 KVQGSRGPK

-373 KLMGFGNQKQS
+373 KLMGFGSQKQS

-393 PADILPVIIG
+393 PTDILPVIIG

-413 FWTDPNSRRPVA
+413 FWTDPNIRRPVA

-549 IDFWSRWQEDVN
+549 IDFWSRWQEDVT

-574 QNRIKPQLVSAI
+574 QNRTKP
-586 CTESKS
+586 
-592 C
+592 

>member
-1 MALFTFTDDSYTLGN
+1 MALFEFNNDGYVLGN

-25 TILVNSDKDLR
+25 TILVNTDKDLR
-36 KARVGQLVTVPLSG
+36 KARVGQLVTVQLSG
-50 ATECWLIGMIDK
+50 ASECWLIGMIDK
-62 VIKAVVTQPF
+62 VIKAVVSQPSV
-72 TPEIAEDDAD
+72 EEAYDGNAEESAAVEDA
-82 EIDAFE
+82 
-88 DSVVNTVKI
+88 VVNTVKI

-104 WDAVD
+104 WDAIE
-109 QKYKFSRS
+109 QSYKFSRS
-117 LDHVPEIDSTCY
+117 LDHVPEIDSICY
-129 VLKDAHLEEFMRVIS
+129 VLKDAHLENFMKVIS
-144 ECGDGQ
+144 ECADGE
-150 HSLELGS
+150 HTLDLGV
-157 YKLNENARAY
+157 YRLNENARAY

-218 LSYAKQLRVPGPDEV
+218 LGYAKQLRVPGPDEV
-233 DADDDSLLFLPY
+233 DSDDDSLLFLPY

-276 TEQKKAFLKAN
+276 TEEKKAFLSAQ

-301 IPYSLNEVIG
+301 IPFSLENVIG

-319 KVEGSRGPK
+319 KVQGVKSLK
-328 NGPFNGEFSRLLV
+328 NGPFHGEFSRLLV
-341 RMASRLNDRRY
+341 RMASRLNDKRY
-352 GFLFNSPDKYNQY
+352 GFLFNSPDKYNQF
-365 DSLSMIAE
+365 DSLSLIAE
-373 KLMGFGNQKQS
+373 KLMGFGGQKES

-403 LVARIIYQVQ
+403 LVARIIYQIQ
-413 FWTDPNSRRPVA
+413 FWTMPENRRPIA

-455 KEGRKYGVALM
+455 KEGRKYAVALM

-501 KLLPESLESLLE
+501 RLLPESLESLLE

-539 PPTEKPLSAT
+539 PPNEKPLSAT
-549 IDFWSRWQEDVN
+549 IDFWSCWQESVT
-561 NADFALAV
+561 NADFSIAV

-574 QNRIKPQLVSAI
+574 QNRQFERSL
-586 CTESKS
+586 
-592 C
+592 

>member
-1 MALFTFTDDSYTLGN
+1 MALFTFNDDSYTLGN

-36 KARVGQLVTVPLSG
+36 KARVGQLVTVQLSG

-62 VIKAVVTQPF
+62 VIKAVVTQPV
-72 TPEIAEDDAD
+72 TLEIDEDDAD

-104 WDAVD
+104 WDAIA

-129 VLKDAHLEEFMRVIS
+129 ALKDSHLEEFMRVIS
-144 ECGDGQ
+144 ECGDGE

-233 DADDDSLLFLPY
+233 DVEDDSLLFLPY

-276 TEQKKAFLKAN
+276 TEQKKAFLQAH

-301 IPYSLNEVIG
+301 IPYSLDEVIG

-549 IDFWSRWQEDVN
+549 IDFWSRWQEDVT

-574 QNRIKPQLVSAI
+574 QNRTKP
-586 CTESKS
+586 
-592 C
+592 

>member
-1 MALFTFTDDSYTLGN
+1 MALFTFNDDSYILGN

-25 TILVNSDKDLR
+25 TILVNTDKDLR
-36 KARVGQLVTVPLSG
+36 KARVGQLVAVQLSG

-62 VIKAVVTQPF
+62 VIKAVVAPLPALEVQ
-72 TPEIAEDDAD
+72 EDEAD

-88 DSVVNTVKI
+88 DIVINTVKI
-97 TLMGAAR
+97 TLMGGAR
-104 WDAVD
+104 WDAIE

-144 ECGDGQ
+144 ECGDGE

-175 RHAALLG
+175 RYAALLG

-199 SQLPSSN
+199 SKLPSSN

-218 LSYAKQLRVPGPDEV
+218 LSYAKQLRIPGPDEV
-233 DADDDSLLFLPY
+233 DTDDDSLLFLPY

-267 QVVVVQDAI
+267 QVVIVQDAI
-276 TEQKKAFLKAN
+276 TEQKKAFLQTN
-287 GRTDLLQSFTLDSP
+287 GRSDLLQAFTLDSP
-301 IPYSLNEVIG
+301 IPYSLDNVIG
-311 KLKYLNEE
+311 KLRFLNEE
-319 KVEGSRGPK
+319 RIPGAQAGKEK

-341 RMASRLNDRRY
+341 RMASRLQDRRY

-365 DSLSMIAE
+365 GSLSMIAE
-373 KLMGFGNQKQS
+373 TLMGFGNQKKN

-413 FWTDPNSRRPVA
+413 FWTNPESRRPVA

-476 ATILSQCNN
+476 TTILSQCNN

-539 PPTEKPLSAT
+539 PPTETPLSAT
-549 IDFWSRWQEDVN
+549 IDFWSRWQENVTN
-561 NADFALAV
+561 TDFALAV

-574 QNRIKPQLVSAI
+574 QNRTKL
-586 CTESKS
+586 
-592 C
+592 

>member
-1 MALFTFTDDSYTLGN
+1 M
-16 IREVDTRKV
+16 
-25 TILVNSDKDLR
+25 NSDKDLR
-36 KARVGQLVTVPLSG
+36 KARVGQLIAVQLSG
-50 ATECWLIGMIDK
+50 ASESWLIGMIDK
-62 VIKAVVTQPF
+62 VIKAVVAQ
-72 TPEIAEDDAD
+72 TPLQETEEGELEDLEPMGDT
-82 EIDAFE
+82 
-88 DSVVNTVKI
+88 VVNTVKI
-97 TLMGAAR
+97 TLMGAAK
-104 WDAVD
+104 WNALD
-109 QKYKFSRS
+109 QRFTFSRS
-117 LDHVPEIDSTCY
+117 LDHVPEIDSVCY
-129 VLKDAHLEEFMRVIS
+129 VLKDAHLEDFMRVIS
-144 ECGDGQ
+144 ESGDDE
-150 HSLELGS
+150 HSLELGV
-157 YKLNENARAY
+157 YKLNESAKAY

-199 SQLPSSN
+199 ATLPSSN

-218 LSYAKQLRVPGPDEV
+218 LGYARQLRIPGPDEV

-267 QVVVVQDAI
+267 QVVVVQDSI
-276 TEQKKAFLKAN
+276 TDQKKAFLKSN
-287 GRTDLLQSFTLDSP
+287 GRDDLLESFTLDSP
-301 IPYSLNEVIG
+301 IPYSLDDVVG
-311 KLKYLNEE
+311 HLRHLNEE
-319 KVEGSRGPK
+319 KVPGANNKPK

-341 RMASRLNDRRY
+341 RIASRLNDRRY
-352 GFLFNSPDKYNQY
+352 GFLFQSPDRYHQY
-365 DSLSMIAE
+365 DSLASIAE
-373 KLMGFGNQKQS
+373 KLMGYGQKKPS

-393 PADILPVIIG
+393 PADILPVIVG

-413 FWTDPNSRRPVA
+413 FWTAAVDRRPVA

-466 IVSQRPSDVS
+466 IISQRPSDVS

-527 DSVLLPSRIKID
+527 DSVLLPSRIKIE
-539 PPTEKPLSAT
+539 PPKEKPLSAT
-549 IDFWSRWQEDVN
+549 IDFWSRWQEDKTN
-561 NADFALAV
+561 PDFSIAV

-574 QNRIKPQLVSAI
+574 QSRAKQQS
-586 CTESKS
+586 
-592 C
+592 

>member
-1 MALFTFTDDSYTLGN
+1 MALFTFNDDSYILGN

-36 KARVGQLVTVPLSG
+36 KARVGQLVTVQLSG

-62 VIKAVVTQPF
+62 VIKAVVAQPL
-72 TPEIAEDDAD
+72 TLEVQEDDAD

-88 DSVVNTVKI
+88 DSVINTVKI
-97 TLMGAAR
+97 TLMGGSR
-104 WDAVD
+104 WDAIE

-144 ECGDGQ
+144 ECGDGE
-150 HSLELGS
+150 HSLDLGC

-199 SQLPSSN
+199 SKLPSSN

-218 LSYAKQLRVPGPDEV
+218 LSYAKQLRIPGPDEV
-233 DADDDSLLFLPY
+233 DTDDDSLLFLPY

-276 TEQKKAFLKAN
+276 TEQKKAFLLAN
-287 GRTDLLQSFTLDSP
+287 DRTDLLQSFTLDSP
-301 IPYSLNEVIG
+301 IPFSLDNVIK
-311 KLKYLNEE
+311 KLRFLNEE
-319 KVEGSRGPK
+319 RVPGAQAGKEK

-341 RMASRLNDRRY
+341 RMASRLQDRRY

-365 DSLSMIAE
+365 SSLSMIAE
-373 KLMGFGNQKQS
+373 KLMGFGIQKKS

-413 FWTDPNSRRPVA
+413 FWTDPTDRRPVA

-476 ATILSQCNN
+476 TTILSQCNN

-527 DSVLLPSRIKID
+527 DSVLLPSRIKVD

-549 IDFWSRWQEDVN
+549 IDFWSRWEENVT

-574 QNRIKPQLVSAI
+574 QNRTKL
-586 CTESKS
+586 
-592 C
+592 

>member
-1 MALFTFTDDSYTLGN
+1 MALFTFNDDSYTLGN

-36 KARVGQLVTVPLSG
+36 KARVGQLVTVQLSG

-62 VIKAVVTQPF
+62 VIKAVVTQPL

-82 EIDAFE
+82 EIDTFE

-144 ECGDGQ
+144 ECGDGE

-233 DADDDSLLFLPY
+233 DVDDASLLFLPY

-276 TEQKKAFLKAN
+276 TEQKKAFLQEN

-301 IPYSLNEVIG
+301 VPYSIESVIG

-319 KVEGSRGPK
+319 KVQGANNRPK

-341 RMASRLNDRRY
+341 RMASRLDDRRY

-373 KLMGFGNQKQS
+373 KLMGFGNKKQS

-393 PADILPVIIG
+393 PADILPIIIG

-539 PPTEKPLSAT
+539 PPAEKPLSAT
-549 IDFWSRWQEDVN
+549 IDFWSRWQEDVT

-574 QNRIKPQLVSAI
+574 QNRTKP
-586 CTESKS
+586 
-592 C
+592 

>member
-1 MALFTFTDDSYTLGN
+1 MALFTFNDDGYALGN

-25 TILVNSDKDLR
+25 TVLVNSDKDLR
-36 KARVGQLVTVPLSG
+36 KARVGQLVTIQLSG
-50 ATECWLIGMIDK
+50 ASECWLIGMIDK
-62 VIKAVVTQPF
+62 VIKAVVAQPVIQEVDDE
-72 TPEIAEDDAD
+72 TDELDALEDT
-82 EIDAFE
+82 
-88 DSVVNTVKI
+88 VVNTVKI

-104 WDAVD
+104 WDAFN
-109 QKYKFSRS
+109 QRYRFSRS

-129 VLKDAHLEEFMRVIS
+129 VLKDAYLEDFMQVIS
-144 ECGDGQ
+144 ECADGE
-150 HSLELGS
+150 HSLELGV

-189 WTVASILERS
+189 WTVASILES
-199 SQLPSSN
+199 GAQLPSSN

-218 LSYAKQLRVPGPDEV
+218 LSYAKQLRIPGPDEV
-233 DADDDSLLFLPY
+233 DFDDDSLLFLPY

-267 QVVVVQDAI
+267 QVVVVQDSI
-276 TEQKKAFLKAN
+276 TEKKKEFLEAQ

-301 IPYSLNEVIG
+301 IPYSLDNVIDR
-311 KLKYLNEE
+311 LRYLNEE
-319 KVEGSRGPK
+319 KVQGAKGLK

-352 GFLFNSPDKYNQY
+352 GFLFKSPSSYNQY
-365 DSLSMIAE
+365 DSLGLIAE
-373 KLMGFGNQKQS
+373 KLMGFGGDKPS
-384 IKVIDFSEV
+384 VKIIDFSEV

-403 LVARIIYQVQ
+403 LVARIIYQIQ
-413 FWTDPNSRRPVA
+413 FWTAPENRRPIA

-485 IISLRLTNADD
+485 VISLRLTNSDD

-539 PPTEKPLSAT
+539 PPTQEPLSAT
-549 IDFWSRWQEDVN
+549 IDFWSRWQENVT
-561 NADFALAV
+561 NADFSIAV

-574 QNRIKPQLVSAI
+574 QKRVKP
-586 CTESKS
+586 
-592 C
+592 

>member
-1 MALFTFTDDSYTLGN
+1 MALFTFNDDSYTLGN

-36 KARVGQLVTVPLSG
+36 KARVGQLVTVQLSG

-62 VIKAVVTQPF
+62 VIKAVVTQPL
-72 TPEIAEDDAD
+72 TQEVPEDDAD

-104 WDAVD
+104 WDAIV

-144 ECGDGQ
+144 ECGNGQ

-276 TEQKKAFLKAN
+276 TEKKKAFLQAN

-311 KLKYLNEE
+311 KLQDLNEE
-319 KVEGSRGPK
+319 KVQGAKGLK

-539 PPTEKPLSAT
+539 PPAEKPLSAT
-549 IDFWSRWQEDVN
+549 IDFWSRWQEDVT

-574 QNRIKPQLVSAI
+574 QNRTKP
-586 CTESKS
+586 
-592 C
+592 

>member
-1 MALFTFTDDSYTLGN
+1 MPLFIFNDDSYTLGN

-36 KARVGQLVTVPLSG
+36 KARVGQLVTVQLSG
-50 ATECWLIGMIDK
+50 ASECWLIGMIDK
-62 VIKAVVTQPF
+62 VIKAVVTQPL
-72 TPEIAEDDAD
+72 TLEVAEENAD
-82 EIDAFE
+82 EVDVFE

-104 WDAVD
+104 WDAIV

-129 VLKDAHLEEFMRVIS
+129 ILKDSHLEKFMHVIS
-144 ECGDGQ
+144 ECGDGE

-233 DADDDSLLFLPY
+233 DVDDDSLLFLPY

-267 QVVVVQDAI
+267 QVVIVQDAI
-276 TEQKKAFLKAN
+276 TEQKKEFLQAN

-301 IPYSLNEVIG
+301 IPYSLNNVIG
-311 KLKYLNEE
+311 KLTSLNEE
-319 KVEGSRGPK
+319 RVPGAQAGKEK

-341 RMASRLNDRRY
+341 RMASRLQDRRY

-403 LVARIIYQVQ
+403 LVARIIYQIQ
-413 FWTDPNSRRPVA
+413 FWTNPESRRPVA

-539 PPTEKPLSAT
+539 TPTEKPLSAT
-549 IDFWSRWQEDVN
+549 IDFWSLWQEEVT
-561 NADFALAV
+561 NADFSLAV

-574 QNRIKPQLVSAI
+574 QNR
-586 CTESKS
+586 TKS
-592 C
+592 

>member
-1 MALFTFTDDSYTLGN
+1 MALFTFNDDSYILGN

-36 KARVGQLVTVPLSG
+36 KARVGQLVTVQLSG

-62 VIKAVVTQPF
+62 VIKAVVTHPLTLEVQV
-72 TPEIAEDDAD
+72 DDAD

-97 TLMGAAR
+97 TLMGGAR
-104 WDAVD
+104 WDAIA

-129 VLKDAHLEEFMRVIS
+129 ILKDAHLEEFMRVIS
-144 ECGDGQ
+144 ECGNGED
-150 HSLELGS
+150 SLELGS

-199 SQLPSSN
+199 SRLPSSN

-218 LSYAKQLRVPGPDEV
+218 LSYAKQLRIPGPDEV
-233 DADDDSLLFLPY
+233 NIDDDSLLFLPY

-276 TEQKKAFLKAN
+276 TEQKKAFLQAN

-301 IPYSLNEVIG
+301 IPYSLNHVIE

-319 KVEGSRGPK
+319 KVDGSRGPK

-352 GFLFNSPDKYNQY
+352 GFLFNSPDKFNQY

-373 KLMGFGNQKQS
+373 KLMEFGEQKQS

-413 FWTDPNSRRPVA
+413 FWTDPKSRRPVA

-549 IDFWSRWQEDVN
+549 IDFWSRWQENVTN
-561 NADFALAV
+561 TDFALAV

-574 QNRIKPQLVSAI
+574 QNRTKL
-586 CTESKS
+586 
-592 C
+592 

>member
-1 MALFTFTDDSYTLGN
+1 MALFTFNDDSYTLGN

-25 TILVNSDKDLR
+25 TILVKSDQDLR
-36 KARVGQLVTVPLSG
+36 KARVGQLVTVQLSG

-62 VIKAVVTQPF
+62 VIKAVVTQPL
-72 TPEIAEDDAD
+72 TLEVPEDDAD

-104 WDAVD
+104 WDAMV

-117 LDHVPEIDSTCY
+117 LDHVPEIDSTCF
-129 VLKDAHLEEFMRVIS
+129 VLKDAHLEGFMRVIA
-144 ECGDGQ
+144 ECGDGE

-206 LVVFDLHGEYKE
+206 LVVFDLHGEYKK

-233 DADDDSLLFLPY
+233 DVDDDSLLFLPY

-276 TEQKKAFLKAN
+276 TEQKKAFLQAN
-287 GRTDLLQSFTLDSP
+287 GRSDLLQSFTLDSP

-476 ATILSQCNN
+476 STILSQCNN

-549 IDFWSRWQEDVN
+549 IDFWSRWQEDVT
-561 NADFALAV
+561 NADFGLAV

-574 QNRIKPQLVSAI
+574 QNR
-586 CTESKS
+586 T
-592 C
+592 